1 MIMCREVENIRIE
14 DAMLFLFPPFTQFQ
28 LYFTFLCLF
37 NFYLSKLILYRR
49 ISKKNYFVLKISLYG
64 KVCKKMFSQY

>member
-1 MIMCREVENIRIE
+1 MIMCREVENIGIE
-14 DAMLFLFPPFTQFQ
+14 EAMLFLFLPYLQFH

-37 NFYLSKLILYRR
+37 NFCLSKLILYRR
-49 ISKKNYFVLKISLYG
+49 ISKKNYFVLKMSLYG